1 MPTIRTESE
10 APSFFE
16 KLEARRDAK
25 YTKRVEQM
33 SGWLT
38 QWRNQASRRKLVI
51 AFEVCLVLMLLS
63 GIALLGSL
71 TDTFPGWLS
80 LLWPVISF
88 IMIFV
93 WTSLNITVDMVDS
106 APISLLDEYQQE
118 QILNLRG
125 LTYRCFTYFGLVAF
139 LALVLVGTYVL
150 NEQPDWGRYI
160 PYSFGIFGIVAF
172 LYISTLPTVVYA
184 WNLRDD

>member
-1 MPTIRTESE
+1 
-10 APSFFE
+10 
-16 KLEARRDAK
+16 
-25 YTKRVEQM
+25 
-33 SGWLT
+33 
-38 QWRNQASRRKLVI
+38 
-51 AFEVCLVLMLLS
+51 MLLS

-71 TDTFPGWLS
+71 TDIFPGWLS
-80 LLWPVISF
+80 LLWPVISL
-88 IMIFV
+88 IMVVV

-106 APISLLDEYQQE
+106 APTSLLDEYQQE

-125 LTYRCFTYFGLVAF
+125 LTYRCFTYFGLVTF

-150 NEQPDWGRYI
+150 NAQPDWGHYI
-160 PYSFGIFGIVAF
+160 PYSFGIFGIIAF

>member
-1 MPTIRTESE
+1 M
-10 APSFFE
+10 
-16 KLEARRDAK
+16 
-25 YTKRVEQM
+25 
-33 SGWLT
+33 
-38 QWRNQASRRKLVI
+38 
-51 AFEVCLVLMLLS
+51 LMLLS

-71 TDTFPGWLS
+71 TDIFPGWLS
-80 LLWPVISF
+80 LPWPVISL
-88 IMIFV
+88 IMIVV

-125 LTYRCFTYFGLVAF
+125 LTYRCFLHFGLVSF

-150 NEQPDWGRYI
+150 NAQPDWGYYI
-160 PYSFGIFGIVAF
+160 PYSFGIFGIIAF
-172 LYISTLPTVVYA
+172 LYISSLPTVVYA